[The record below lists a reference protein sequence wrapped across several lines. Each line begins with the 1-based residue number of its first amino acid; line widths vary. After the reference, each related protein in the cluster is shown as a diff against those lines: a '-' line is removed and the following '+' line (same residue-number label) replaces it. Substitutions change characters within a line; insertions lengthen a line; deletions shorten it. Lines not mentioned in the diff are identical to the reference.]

1 LSLIAL
7 TDEHGYLL
15 SPNLEYLYHKDRP
28 TTHIKTRR
36 NHGVLTIQ
44 GAILPPRKTPMPQAL
59 AAISPSQAHS
69 RLGHISQKRI
79 KQAEQ
84 HVEGLKVDWV
94 VPNET
99 TPCISCGQ
107 GALAR
112 KKISKGPRQRPLATQ
127 PRTACTVD
135 FLGPRKT
142 SLAGHSYALIFS
154 DLYTGICQPYLL
166 RDKSGTSALAAL
178 RQWRAEWLGPNPH
191 EGIQIYV
198 DRDSA
203 LVHGP
208 VAAQLREWNWVTRTA
223 SPHEHATHPCEGVI
237 SALTK
242 MTHSMMHDMPDGK
255 RLWDRTL
262 ATAAYIRNRLPPA
275 KDGPSPHEKAGHG
288 KPDVTTHSAPT
299 TFWRS
304 MDRDARSDRAL

>member
-1 LSLIAL
+1 VTVTQQGTLSIQIDNSILRVTAQVLPNSSENLLSLIAL

-44 GAILPPRKTPMPQAL
+44 GNILPPRKTSMPQAL

-84 HVEGLKVDWV
+84 HVDGLKVDWV
-94 VPNET
+94 VPDGT

-135 FLGPRKT
+135 FLGPRKI

-154 DLYTGICQPYLL
+154 DLYTGIPA
-166 RDKSGTSALAAL
+166 S
-178 RQWRAEWLGPNPH
+178 RQ
-191 EGIQIYV
+191 
-198 DRDSA
+198 
-203 LVHGP
+203 
-208 VAAQLREWNWVTRTA
+208 TR
-223 SPHEHATHPCEGVI
+223 
-237 SALTK
+237 
-242 MTHSMMHDMPDGK
+242 
-255 RLWDRTL
+255 
-262 ATAAYIRNRLPPA
+262 N
-275 KDGPSPHEKAGHG
+275 
-288 KPDVTTHSAPT
+288 
-299 TFWRS
+299 
-304 MDRDARSDRAL
+304 